1 MAAYNLSVSFV
12 AHALEFLVLAGLVV
26 ALGVAVAFLVARRY
40 VRRRWHLVR
49 RHPVTRGVVAAGA
62 LVTAGRE
69 RTSARATPEQLSAG
83 SAARVRRRMWVA
95 VEDAEHAVA
104 HVSSHEAPVADLP
117 SVCRS
122 LRGLAGQLDALLS
135 LERRL
140 PWGTP
145 RADGL
150 RTQVAELIGACRDVQ
165 AAALRAG
172 SDAAEPQVRALVRR
186 AAEEVDI
193 ASAGLARLR
202 SVTQPR

>member
-1 MAAYNLSVSFV
+1 MGFAV
-12 AHALEFLVLAGLVV
+12 HALEFLVIAGLF
-26 ALGVAVAFLVARRY
+26 VAVVLAVSFVLARRY

-49 RHPVTRGVVAAGA
+49 GHPVTRGVMAAGA
-62 LVTAGRE
+62 FAWAGRE
-69 RTSARATPEQLSAG
+69 RYWARVTPEQLTTG

-95 VEDAEHAVA
+95 VEDAEKAVA
-104 HVSSHEAPVADLP
+104 HASSHDAPVADLP

-122 LRGLAGQLDALLS
+122 LRGLAGELDGLLR

-140 PWGTP
+140 PGGTP
-145 RADGL
+145 RSDGL
-150 RTQVAELIGACRDVQ
+150 RSQVAELISAARDVQ

-186 AAEEVDI
+186 ATEEIDI

-202 SVTQPR
+202 SLAQPH